1 MKHFAIVIFILSN
14 LMLSATVQA
23 DGSKVALG
31 GYDAVAYAT
40 TQKALY
46 GDPKY
51 ASEFEEKIYYFNNNN
66 AKKAFDKEPA
76 KLTSSIKY
84 DAYCATGVALGK
96 KLVTF
101 PNLFSIVDGK
111 VYLFS
116 AQGAKD
122 MFAKDLK
129 GMIAK
134 AEANWDGL
142 K

>member
-1 MKHFAIVIFILSN
+1 M
-14 LMLSATVQA
+14 
-23 DGSKVALG
+23 ALG

-96 KLVTF
+96 KLVTL

-122 MFAKDLK
+122 MFDKDLK

-134 AEANWDGL
+134 AEANWNKL